1 MLRARFPSPLL
12 TGLLP
17 LLACMAFTGCTHRPV
32 KVAASVPRSCPKYSY
47 EVEHLTHC
55 MRWDLKSNPPV
66 CLQSE
71 SWDGKECMAY
81 SPETGKP
88 LGLFPK
94 GGACNP
100 YISLDCDEPDEATNT
115 KKEKDDK

>member
-1 MLRARFPSPLL
+1 
-12 TGLLP
+12 
-17 LLACMAFTGCTHRPV
+17 
-32 KVAASVPRSCPKYSY
+32 
-47 EVEHLTHC
+47 
-55 MRWDLKSNPPV
+55 
-66 CLQSE
+66 
-71 SWDGKECMAY
+71 MAY

-100 YISLDCDEPDEATNT
+100 YISPDCDEPDEATNT